1 MTNASSL
8 FSMTSIKSRLIAFF
22 LMFGVL
28 PALLLIG
35 VYFSFRDS
43 IEAAYRAP
51 IKDTATAVGDVID
64 RNLFERYG
72 DVQAFGANAAAW
84 DPQNW
89 RNQTGSNTLV
99 GAMNAYMTNYG
110 LYRLM
115 ILLDNEGGVLAVNTV
130 DPTGKALDTSAIYS
144 RNFANQSWFRK
155 ALAGEFLQG
164 RDGLTGTVVEQPAAN
179 ELVGGLYGN
188 EGLSI
193 VFAAPVKNAA
203 GERIGVWVNFADF
216 KLVEEIVMTFY
227 KSLANR
233 GLVGAEITVLG
244 KDGKVL
250 VNAAPAKTGGTYA
263 RNMAVVGVEDLA
275 AKGVA
280 AARDAISGKSGV
292 SVENSPETG
301 VTQAIG
307 FAHTSGAYTYPG
319 LSWSV
324 LVSVADAEIN
334 NVAGTVFFW
343 MLASLA
349 LAVAVIAVLS
359 WLIGSNVA
367 GSILAVADSMRSLA
381 GGNKEIEVPG
391 LGRKDEL
398 GIMASALQVFK
409 ESAVELDRM
418 LSQKDQERREAENRS
433 QQVATVTA
441 KFRENIGELVSSV
454 SSASTQLEHT
464 AQGLNSNA
472 QGTSHKTSTV
482 ASASEEAAA
491 NVQTIA
497 AAAEELS
504 ASIGEI
510 SRQVNDAAD
519 FSAKAVEAAR
529 TTDTTVQ
536 GLTESAQKIGKVVEL
551 INDIASQTNLLALNA
566 TIEAARAGEAGKG
579 FAVVASEVKSLAN
592 QTAKAT
598 DDISAQIENMRTV
611 TQDAVSAIRN
621 IAASIDR
628 INQISTAI
636 ASAVEEQ
643 GAATKEIA
651 RSCEQAATGTLEVTK
666 NVTGV
671 ATAVAETSD
680 AANQVFDAT
689 RLLSKSAVDMK
700 LEIEE
705 FLRKVRAA

>member
-1 MTNASSL
+1 
-8 FSMTSIKSRLIAFF
+8 
-22 LMFGVL
+22 
-28 PALLLIG
+28 
-35 VYFSFRDS
+35 
-43 IEAAYRAP
+43 
-51 IKDTATAVGDVID
+51 
-64 RNLFERYG
+64 
-72 DVQAFGANAAAW
+72 
-84 DPQNW
+84 
-89 RNQTGSNTLV
+89 
-99 GAMNAYMTNYG
+99 
-110 LYRLM
+110 
-115 ILLDNEGGVLAVNTV
+115 
-130 DPTGKALDTSAIYS
+130 
-144 RNFANQSWFRK
+144 
-155 ALAGEFLQG
+155 
-164 RDGLTGTVVEQPAAN
+164 
-179 ELVGGLYGN
+179 
-188 EGLSI
+188 
-193 VFAAPVKNAA
+193 VKNAA

-227 KSLANR
+227 KSLADR
-233 GLVGAEITVLG
+233 GLAGAEVTVLG

-250 VNAAPAKTGGTYA
+250 VDADPSKTGGTYT
-263 RNMAVVGVEDLA
+263 RNASVVGVVDLP
-275 AKGVA
+275 AKGVV
-280 AARDAISGKSGV
+280 AAREAVEGKSGV
-292 SVENSPETG
+292 AVEADLETG
-301 VTQAIG
+301 VSQAIG
-307 FAHTSGAYTYPG
+307 YAHTSGAYTYPG
-319 LSWSV
+319 LGWSV
-324 LVSVADAEIN
+324 LVRVADAEIN

-343 MLASLA
+343 MVASLT

-359 WLIGSNVA
+359 WLIGANIA
-367 GSILAVADSMRSLA
+367 GAILSIADSMRSLA

-391 LGRKDEL
+391 LDRKDEL

-409 ESAVELDRM
+409 DSAVELDRM
-418 LSQKDQERREAENRS
+418 MAQKDQERREAESRS
-433 QQVATVTA
+433 QQVATVTS

-464 AQGLNSNA
+464 AQGLNANA

-611 TQDAVSAIRN
+611 TQEAVSAIRN

-651 RSCEQAATGTLEVTK
+651 RSCEQAATGTMEVTK

-700 LEIEE
+700 QEIEE